1 MPRITFTDKVDSR
14 IINVNPINKII
25 SSNVNELKDGIN
37 NNEIDIVANT
47 SAIALNTP
55 KISFDS
61 TSSTRL
67 AGTSG
72 TNTGD
77 QDVSGFQL
85 KSEKDSVSGY
95 AGLDGSGKINPS
107 QLPALAITDTFV
119 VASQSAM
126 LALTAQVGDVAIRTD
141 LSKTFIL
148 KTDGSTVLANWQELQ
163 TPTDLVTTVF
173 GRSGV
178 VTAQNNDYTFAQIN
192 KSTSSLADLTTRNFS
207 DLQNKPTTIL
217 GYGITDS
224 YTETEVN
231 TLDAQNV
238 KLTGNQSID
247 GEKTFLDSFK
257 ITTGSKFLAKTS
269 DSGSHVVAMIDSSSD
284 ADAGGLAIKTGDNN
298 DDESALYILNYQDDT
313 LFKIKATNGNLEST
327 GSATFGSSVTADG
340 LRING
345 SSSYGIVV
353 SSSSGA
359 SSGLRLFNDSVNDN
373 AYIYN
378 NYNGTLQL
386 GSGNTTALTLNSN
399 QSATFAS
406 DLTVKAP
413 SGSSNSSTI
422 FLIGNNGGAFGGS
435 NVVRSKIESQ
445 TDGTAFGANMLLY
458 TNNTSNVYQEAL
470 RLNSDQSATFASS
483 VTFGGGTFSSGS
495 NKVKISQS
503 SEAGYIQTSANVS
516 TAVDHNYFYNSNG
529 LVGRIQTSGLVTSY
543 ITSSDYRLKE
553 DLKDFNGLE
562 MISNIPVY
570 NHKWKVDNSRS
581 YSVLAHELQEVLP
594 QAVSGEKDGEEMQG
608 VDYSKIVPL
617 LIKSIQELTAKVEL
631 LENK

>member
-594 QAVSGEKDGEEMQG
+594 QAVSGEKDAEEMQG